1 MRLAKR
7 RRHTNGG
14 FTLLELMIA
23 IVVMAIIFMGLV
35 SSVTGS
41 FLATGMANKATQAQ
55 AVARQMLE
63 EAMELSYG
71 DMLLLDGDSVIT
83 TDGIAAKYQ
92 VFEVTPGLLM
102 LQVEVCRP
110 YPAVS
115 LATLSAMSM
124 TNFHAL
130 NAVDGSRVS
139 FVTLST
145 GLMARAAVTN
155 QITGGGGAGSFSWY

>member
-1 MRLAKR
+1 
-7 RRHTNGG
+7 
-14 FTLLELMIA
+14 
-23 IVVMAIIFMGLV
+23 
-35 SSVTGS
+35 
-41 FLATGMANKATQAQ
+41 
-55 AVARQMLE
+55 
-63 EAMELSYG
+63 
-71 DMLLLDGDSVIT
+71 
-83 TDGIAAKYQ
+83 
-92 VFEVTPGLLM
+92 M

-124 TNFHAL
+124 ANFHAL

-145 GLMARAAVTN
+145 GVMARAAVTN